1 LPLAAVLVLH
11 APAAD
16 LGALAAMS
24 AAPAVLVGLIAG
36 PRLDRHR
43 RRPVMIGADLGRAA
57 LLLIIPIAALAHRLV
72 MAELYLVAALVGAAS
87 VLFDMADHAYL
98 PSLVDRN
105 HLVAA
110 NARLSATESTA
121 EIGGPA
127 LAGVLVSLLTA
138 PIAIAVNAVTYLA
151 SAAILATIGHPEA
164 APPRAATP
172 PSWRADLLGGFRAL
186 FAEPLIRPLFL
197 TSVTSALFGAF
208 FFALYTFFAV
218 TTLRLTPA
226 MLGVTIAVGGV
237 GALVGASLAAWLG
250 RRLGIGRALILAG
263 LLEAAFTLL
272 IPLAGGGPARAMAML
287 MAGQLFGDALGTAF
301 LIHAVSLRQAV
312 LPGEVLGRV
321 AGAFAAGAGLAT
333 VVGALIGGALGG
345 AIGARDTLFISSAG
359 LALAPLW
366 CLASPIW
373 RLKTA
378 PA

>member
-1 LPLAAVLVLH
+1 MLVLH

-16 LGALAAMS
+16 LGRLAAAS

-57 LLLIIPIAALAHRLV
+57 LLLIIPIAAVAHRLV

-98 PSLVDRN
+98 PSLVDRQ

-110 NARLSATESTA
+110 NARLSATDSTA

-151 SAAILATIGHPEA
+151 SAVILATIRHPEA
-164 APPRAATP
+164 APPRAAAAP
-172 PSWRADLLGGFRAL
+172 NWRSDLLGGFRAL
-186 FAEPLIRPLFL
+186 IAEPLIRPLFL

-250 RRLGIGRALILAG
+250 RRLGIGRPLILAG

-333 VVGALIGGALGG
+333 VIGALIGGALGG
-345 AIGARDTLFISSAG
+345 WIGARDTLFISSAG